1 MSNTTTTEKF
11 RSRLDKL
18 RGIIAR
24 AGLDAAA
31 LVPGSHLTYLTG
43 VKYHLFERLHVFLIP
58 AQGDPAMILPELE
71 VPKIRDFPA
80 YPIRL
85 FDYSDSTGPAGAFE
99 AACNALSLGHK
110 LIGVE
115 GFKMRFVEGMYL
127 RKYAP
132 GCHIESADDTL
143 ALLRI
148 HKDAS
153 EIESLRTAIKVSETA
168 LVTILPKV
176 RVGLTERQIANM
188 LIVAMMDA
196 GSSGEAFDP
205 IVLSGPNSAK
215 PHGTPT
221 DRPIQQ
227 DEILLFDF
235 GTLHNGYPSDI
246 TRTFSVGTLNAELSR
261 VYEIVL
267 AANEAGIRAAG
278 PGVPAQE
285 VDRAARK
292 VITEAGYGEYFLH
305 RTGHGLGPD
314 GHEDPYMREG
324 NAQPLEPGMVFTVE
338 PGIYLAGKGGVR
350 IEDDVLITKD
360 GHEVL
365 TRDAPKTVAEIE
377 AIMARRSKHG

>member
-1 MSNTTTTEKF
+1 MSNTMAIEKF
-11 RSRLDKL
+11 HSRLNKL
-18 RGIIAR
+18 RTIIAH

-31 LVPGSHLTYLTG
+31 LAPGSNLVYLTG
-43 VKYHLFERLHVFLIP
+43 IKYHLSERLHVFIIP
-58 AQGDPAMILPELE
+58 AEGDPAMILPELE
-71 VPKIRDFPA
+71 IPKIRDFSA
-80 YPIRL
+80 YPVQL
-85 FDYSDSTGPAGAFE
+85 FPYADTEGPEGAFE
-99 AACNALSLGHK
+99 AACKALSLGGK
-110 LIGVE
+110 RIGVE
-115 GFKMRFVEGMYL
+115 GFKMRFVEGMQL

-148 HKDAS
+148 HKDAD
-153 EIESLRTAIKVSETA
+153 EIGSLRKAIAVSEAA
-168 LVTILPKV
+168 LDAILPNV
-176 RVGLTERQIANM
+176 HVGMTERHVANM
-188 LIVAMMDA
+188 LILAMIDA
-196 GSSGEAFDP
+196 GSSGEAFEP

-221 DRPIQQ
+221 ERKIQQ

-235 GTLHNGYPSDI
+235 GTLQDGYPSDI
-246 TRTFSVGTLNAELSR
+246 TRTFSVGTLSTDLSR
-261 VYEIVL
+261 VYDIVL

-292 VITEAGYGEYFLH
+292 VITDAGYGEYFLH

-324 NAQPLEPGMVFTVE
+324 NTQLLEPGMVFTVE

-350 IEDDVLITKD
+350 IEDDVVITET
-360 GHEVL
+360 GAEVL
-365 TRDAPKTVAEIE
+365 THYPKAPRVI
-377 AIMARRSKHG
+377 G

>member
-1 MSNTTTTEKF
+1 MSNATTAEKF
-11 RSRLDKL
+11 QLRLAKL
-18 RGIIAR
+18 RTILRR

-31 LVPGSHLTYLTG
+31 LVPGSHLAYLTG
-43 VKYHLFERLHVFLIP
+43 VQYHLFERLHVFLIP
-58 AQGDPAMILPELE
+58 AEGDPAMILPQLE
-71 VPKIRDFPA
+71 VPKIRNFSA

-85 FDYSDSTGPAGAFE
+85 FDYSDTTGPNGAFE
-99 AACNALSLGHK
+99 AACNALALSGK
-110 LIGVE
+110 RIGVE
-115 GFKMRFVEGMYL
+115 GFRMRIIDGMTL
-127 RKYAP
+127 RKFAP

-148 HKDAS
+148 HKDSS
-153 EIESLRTAIKVSETA
+153 EVDAMRQAIAVSETA
-168 LVTILPKV
+168 LDAILPKV
-176 RVGLTERQIANM
+176 HMGMTERQIANM
-188 LIVAMMDA
+188 LVLATMDA
-196 GSSGEAFDP
+196 GSGGEAFTP

-221 DRPIQQ
+221 DRTLQ
-227 DEILLFDF
+227 ENEVLLFDF
-235 GTLHNGYPSDI
+235 GTLQGGYPSDI
-246 TRTFSVGTLNAELSR
+246 TRTFAVGSLSSELTHI
-261 VYEIVL
+261 YEIVL

-324 NAQPLEPGMVFTVE
+324 NAQVLEPGMVFTVE

-350 IEDDVLITKD
+350 IEDDVVVTETGVD
-360 GHEVL
+360 VL
-365 TRDAPKTVAEIE
+365 THFPKALR
-377 AIMARRSKHG
+377 AIG